1 MSDET
6 HGPEQS
12 TPVDP
17 PSAASPIVGGT
28 PSEDPDKSQRQTPWH
43 LWVVGGIGLPWNAM
57 GAFDYLM
64 TQTENESY
72 MANFTP
78 EQLEFFYGFPTWLV
92 AFWAI
97 AVWGGLVGSV
107 LLLMKKRL
115 AAQVF
120 LVSWVCM
127 IVTAIHNFLI
137 TDGAE
142 VMGPAGM
149 AFTAV
154 IFVFA
159 GFEWLYSRAMTQRGV
174 LS

>member
-6 HGPEQS
+6 NGPDQP
-12 TPVDP
+12 TPADP
-17 PSAASPIVGGT
+17 PSSAPAPSAPMAAESEGGQ
-28 PSEDPDKSQRQTPWH
+28 KTPWH

-92 AFWAI
+92 AFWAL
-97 AVWGGLVGSV
+97 AVWGGLAGSA
-107 LLLMKKRL
+107 LLLMKKKL
-115 AAQVF
+115 AVQVF

-127 IVTAIHNFLI
+127 IVTAIHNFFI
-137 TDGAE
+137 ANGAE
-142 VMGPAGM
+142 IMGATG
-149 AFTAV
+149 AIFSLV
-154 IFVFA
+154 IFLFA
-159 GFEWLYSRAMTQRGV
+159 GFEWFYSKAMAEREV